1 MLAVRDGDWKLYV
14 SYDGSDAQLFNIP
27 HDISEEHDVAA
38 ANPEVVKALTAKA
51 LDWAKSLPPNP
62 TRDKA
67 SATKKPQ
74 PENPPRV
81 ETIWTD
87 PRGGDWS
94 EATNWNNGLPGPDKM
109 AKIPAKNGTQI
120 QVKSPAT
127 VQAIEFNG
135 QGRVE
140 LSGESITLGNGGGGS
155 MNSILVAGGEVT
167 INNAL
172 INTQNKRITLDEKA
186 QSLTLKGNIETGG
199 QPMLIGNL
207 GQGALSIYG
216 DRSGGNALIIRDGT
230 VTAFGILSNT
240 GGGVTQVI
248 EKGVLVSSRKQG
260 PTIQQG
266 SSGLAL
272 REKGVF
278 RLGAP
283 NQIAS
288 FLNFAG
294 GKLEMGGF
302 SNDKPVIGNAA
313 LNANSVI
320 DFSNPAAESLTI
332 ADVSKNTNWKAGATL
347 QIVGF
352 TQGDSLRFGESANG
366 LTQAQLAAIKFDGKP
381 AKIDTNG
388 YVTPSP

>member
-1 MLAVRDGDWKLYV
+1 
-14 SYDGSDAQLFNIP
+14 
-27 HDISEEHDVAA
+27 
-38 ANPEVVKALTAKA
+38 VVKALTAKA
-51 LDWAKSLPPNP
+51 LDWAKSLPPSP

-67 SATKKPQ
+67 AATKKPQ

-81 ETIWTD
+81 ETVWTG
-87 PRGGDWS
+87 PNGGDWS
-94 EATNWNNGLPGPDKM
+94 EAANWNNGLPGPDKM
-109 AKIPAKNGTQI
+109 ARIPAKNGTQV

-127 VQAIEFNG
+127 VQAIEISG

-140 LSGESITLGNGGGGS
+140 LGGESITLGNGAGGS

-167 INNAL
+167 INNNL
-172 INTQNKRITLDEKA
+172 INTQNKRITLGEKA
-186 QSLTLKGNIETGG
+186 QSLTLKGSIETGG
-199 QPMLIGNL
+199 QPTLIGNL
-207 GQGALSIYG
+207 GQGALTIHG
-216 DRSGGNALIIRDGT
+216 DRSGGNALVIRDGI

-240 GGGVTQVI
+240 GGGVTQVLD
-248 EKGVLVSSRKQG
+248 KGVLVSSRKQG

-266 SSGLAL
+266 SLGLAL

-302 SNDKPVIGNAA
+302 SNDQPVIGNAA

-320 DFSNPAAESLTI
+320 DFSNPEAESLTI
-332 ADVSKNTNWKAGATL
+332 GDVSKNTNWKAGATL
-347 QIVGF
+347 HIIGF
-352 TQGDSLRFGESANG
+352 SMGDSLRFGENPQG
-366 LTQAQLAAIKFDGKP
+366 LTKVQLAAIKFDGKP
-381 AKIDTNG
+381 AQIDEAG
-388 YVTPSP
+388 YVSPAH